1 MRYPKL
7 IISIIVIIFLIAVS
21 VMYAQSQKQPL
32 STNLDSVKKAN
43 TKMWLKA
50 QKRALEKKKD
60 SELAEPMAE
69 LQKEEKDA
77 RLQKINEEI
86 EAYKRLV
93 SEEIKNSTPTFG
105 IDGAQKAPSDT
116 SHIVSEQV
124 TKEEGNNATTKIAP
138 KCFAYEPTTFTS
150 QREILDFIK
159 SIDFDKNPPAKRLCD
174 FYNDEKKITEDKV
187 LRKGIELYQKGKIK
201 KAVDYFSKVS
211 KNFKYSKDQLEYAKY
226 QVAHYNYYGKFDIY
240 YNGIPSRMDRIDAT
254 WKSERNVACP
264 LVPYLFM
271 LAEPTLSTYDPIRL
285 LSYIV
290 KRDNKYRREGYLY
303 ADVSNRYADNRN
315 SLFTKDLL
323 AALLYEAFPKGAT
336 LKTSKLSDITY
347 GYDYKPMKYRFD
359 EKTNTHQRVSYFCEN
374 ISDFFNWMDCLH
386 IIARTDWNQKG
397 YYGIGLSANE
407 LYYKAKKINPYK
419 QFNLFDY
426 EKGAKNISDRDEQC
440 QVFLLR
446 SAYFGHPDAMLELL
460 PYIIT
465 TVQLGYVNG
474 VRESKFFQKEYK
486 KDYEGT
492 KLFLNES
499 ALNSICAILGKNK
512 HIDGMPKLEP
522 LKDYAYIWEAMGE
535 TASEAYEQ
543 ISKQYSDLI
552 STQLAEERA
561 KKERRKQFWS
571 NVGTALLNG
580 MASGVNAYMAS
591 QYQVS
596 APMNTTPQMAG
607 NYPGSLADAM
617 SQPGYF
623 QQQQQQLLQLSMNQV
638 QWAEMQEYNVTR
650 ENYQRMGRDLT
661 LNEFRALKGQ
671 AIANLKEQGYDII
684 AEQKAINDDMRDFNR
699 SQMNS
704 GKENVER
711 IKKQNANKSKVVAT
725 NTTNPTPKS
734 STSNSSTKSSTGAK
748 PSPTSTTSGT
758 KTNNV
763 SQNKASDS
771 SSDAHEQYKK
781 GNLNTQKSAY
791 GDKIKNVSFSVKDGA
806 SYRSVNLHGE
816 LYKKDGQ
823 HFVLIG
829 NSFFK
834 VEHSGGSYNS
844 YIIYGAKAHYFNK

>member
-1 MRYPKL
+1 M
-7 IISIIVIIFLIAVS
+7 FLNAVS

-32 STNLDSVKKAN
+32 SANLDSVKKAN
-43 TKMWLKA
+43 TEMWLKA
-50 QKRALEKKKD
+50 QKRALEQMKD

-93 SEEIKNSTPTFG
+93 SGVVKHSTPTFG
-105 IDGAQKAPSDT
+105 IEEEQKAISDT
-116 SHIVSEQV
+116 CHIVSEQV
-124 TKEEGNNATTKIAP
+124 IKEEGEKANTNIAP
-138 KCFAYEPTTFTS
+138 KCFAYEPTTFAS

-159 SIDFDKNPPAKRLCD
+159 SIDFDRNPPAKRLCD
-174 FYNDEKKITEDKV
+174 FYNVEKKITEDKV

-211 KNFKYSKDQLEYAKY
+211 KNFKYTKDQLEYAKY

-240 YNGIPSRMDRIDAT
+240 YNGIPSQMDRTDAS
-254 WKSERNVACP
+254 WKFERNVTCP

-290 KRDNKYRREGYLY
+290 TANNKYRREGYL
-303 ADVSNRYADNRN
+303 YADNRN

-336 LKTSKLSDITY
+336 LKTSKLNGITY

-359 EKTNTHQRVSYFCEN
+359 EKTSTHQEVSYFCES

-426 EKGAKNISDRDEQC
+426 EKGAKNIGDRDEQC

-446 SAYFGHPDAMLELL
+446 SAYFGHPDAMIELL
-460 PYIIT
+460 PYIIA

-474 VRESKFFQKEYK
+474 VRASKFFQKEYN

-512 HIDGMPKLEP
+512 HIDGLPKLEP
-522 LKDYAYIWEAMGE
+522 LKDYAYIWEAMSE
-535 TASEAYEQ
+535 TASEAFKQ
-543 ISKQYSDLI
+543 ISKQYNDLI
-552 STQLAEERA
+552 SAQLAEERA
-561 KKERRKQFWS
+561 KKERRKQFWT

-580 MASGVNAYMAS
+580 MASGVYAYMAS

-596 APMNTTPQMAG
+596 APMNTVPQMTG

-638 QWAEMQEYNVTR
+638 QWAEMQEYNATR

-661 LNEFRALKGQ
+661 LNEFRSLKGQ

-684 AEQKAINDDMRDFNR
+684 AEQKAINDDIRDFNR

-711 IKKQNANKSKVVAT
+711 IKKQNADKSKVVAS
-725 NTTNPTPKS
+725 NTTNPKS
-734 STSNSSTKSSTGAK
+734 KSFTSNSSAK
-748 PSPTSTTSGT
+748 PYTDSKPSSTSTTSGA
-758 KTNNV
+758 KKNNNV
-763 SQNKASDS
+763 SRNKASDS
-771 SSDAHEQYKK
+771 SPDAHEQYKK
-781 GNLNTQKSAY
+781 GNVNTQKSAY